1 MQIELKVI
9 KDHEAFLVHEL
20 MQDIQEIIKEHGLKE
35 PPVEFTHSN
44 RLKEK
49 LLDDFGEKIQF
60 TKIGNKNILHS
71 NDVNPLIY
79 FQVTLKGHR
88 LREEDTAKAFANLIR
103 GKLSEKKDFAKT
115 CRFKQST
122 PSEF

>member
-1 MQIELKVI
+1 MKII

-35 PPVEFTHSN
+35 PPLEFTHSS

-79 FQVTLKGHR
+79 FQITLKGHR
-88 LREEDTAKAFANLIR
+88 LREEDTAKVFANLIR
-103 GKLSEKKDFAKT
+103 GKLSEKKDFEKT